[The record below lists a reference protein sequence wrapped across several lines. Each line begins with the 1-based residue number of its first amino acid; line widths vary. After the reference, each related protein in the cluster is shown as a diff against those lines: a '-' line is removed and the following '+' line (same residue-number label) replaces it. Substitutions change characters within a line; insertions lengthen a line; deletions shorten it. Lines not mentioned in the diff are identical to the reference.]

1 LPPKKPHATNAEE
14 VNSMG
19 KITDEKV
26 IRPPVPQIVSG
37 TIFKPSK
44 AYLKKMQVQNV
55 LAFILV
61 WASVIGSFLIGA
73 AISETDPT
81 SPTAAQLI
89 NQYFLTVN
97 LWTIAL
103 NLIWLV
109 PVLVLTP
116 LYFNSIEYSVK
127 ADSGNSMPEIYQKE
141 GIITITRRHVP
152 FRTITN
158 ISSKAGPFDRMF
170 HIGSVH
176 IETAGNSGTQK
187 TPEAIL
193 HGIVFYEEVRDF
205 ILKELR
211 KFKDPYAIGTEV
223 ILPKEEPIS
232 ASIQPNNEM
241 LTTLQEI
248 RDLLKAQTGNP

>member
-1 LPPKKPHATNAEE
+1 M
-14 VNSMG
+14 NSMG

-55 LAFILV
+55 LAFILI

-73 AISETDPT
+73 FISETDPA
-81 SPTAAQLI
+81 SPTAVQLI

-97 LWTIAL
+97 IWTILL

-109 PVLVLTP
+109 PVLLLTP

-158 ISSKAGPFDRMF
+158 ISSKAEPFDRLF

-211 KFKDPYAIGTEV
+211 KFKEPYATGTEV
-223 ILPKEEPIS
+223 VLPSEEIVANS
-232 ASIQPNNEM
+232 LQANEEV
-241 LTTLQEI
+241 LFTLREI
-248 RDLLKAQTGNP
+248 RDLLKAQKGIS

>member
-1 LPPKKPHATNAEE
+1 
-14 VNSMG
+14 MG

-26 IRPPVPQIVSG
+26 IRPPVPHITSG

-55 LAFILV
+55 LAFFLI
-61 WASVIGSFLIGA
+61 WASVAVCFVIGA
-73 AISETDPT
+73 FISEMDAA
-81 SPTAAQLI
+81 SPTAIQLI
-89 NQYFLTVN
+89 NQYFLTIN
-97 LWTIAL
+97 IWTILL
-103 NLIWLV
+103 NLIWLI
-109 PVLVLTP
+109 PVLILTP
-116 LYFNSIEYSVK
+116 VYFNSIEYSVK

-158 ISSKAGPFDRMF
+158 ISSKAGPFDRLF
-170 HIGSVH
+170 NIGSVH

-211 KFKDPYAIGTEV
+211 KFKDPYTTGTEV
-223 ILPKEEPIS
+223 VIPTEDPIATQS
-232 ASIQPNNEM
+232 NDEM
-241 LTTLQEI
+241 LSTLREI
-248 RDLLKAQTGNP
+248 RDLLKAQTGVP